1 MLEDI
6 DVEGIRKQIMPVTYA
21 YLANEPSTKLDR
33 LIPNTCGWMA
43 VTQAVLPANS
53 YLVGL
58 FVGWGVDGKGG
69 GGSGG
74 CGGGGGGI

>member
-69 GGSGG
+69 GG
-74 CGGGGGGI
+74 